1 MKAWRRYAPV
11 SVILLYLASLVLIY
25 SEVGLQDRGTGS
37 RRGRRS
43 GSEPNM
49 QAMFYDVSS
58 TIHLHHAVCG

>member
-37 RRGRRS
+37 RRRS

-49 QAMFYDVSS
+49 QA
-58 TIHLHHAVCG
+58 